1 MDLNYSAFPLSLFI
15 LTYISCYSLIPRVD
29 FVNGS
34 RPEAKSIVSI
44 SKMKNWFIWKSKKEN
59 KEIKKGDAIIS
70 LASLPAYQKG
80 MTNMIKLSTLE

>member
-1 MDLNYSAFPLSLFI
+1 METKEI
-15 LTYISCYSLIPRVD
+15 L
-29 FVNGS
+29 
-34 RPEAKSIVSI
+34 
-44 SKMKNWFIWKSKKEN
+44 KEN